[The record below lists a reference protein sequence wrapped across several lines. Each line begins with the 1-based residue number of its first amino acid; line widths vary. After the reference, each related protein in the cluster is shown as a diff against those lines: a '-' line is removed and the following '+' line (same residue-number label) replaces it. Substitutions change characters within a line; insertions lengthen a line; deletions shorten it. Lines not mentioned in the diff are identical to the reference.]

1 MGVLHH
7 LEEVMSLPPLSPR
20 KSCRNVKTS
29 PSPLM
34 HWGETCTYL
43 SKHCFCFFFL
53 LSLHVQKWAAFLF
66 FFDMAI
72 CIFVFEIWPRWL
84 FLFVCQRWF
93 DVVCVGPSRERCG
106 ERCVSDTADDTEA
119 WRVAKH
125 LSDSCLWGFMIQIW
139 QCSLCFTVASHFFFL
154 LTSVFEFFASFC
166 NWWLECDLI

>member
-43 SKHCFCFFFL
+43 SKHCFCFRFYSPFTSKNEQPSFFL
-53 LSLHVQKWAAFLF
+53 FFF

-72 CIFVFEIWPRWL
+72 CIFVFEIWLEMVVFVCLPALVWCCLRGALQEALWCEVCEWHCWWYWSLEGGEASFWL
-84 FLFVCQRWF
+84 LPLRTYDSDLTMLFVF
-93 DVVCVGPSRERCG
+93 Y
-106 ERCVSDTADDTEA
+106 
-119 WRVAKH
+119 
-125 LSDSCLWGFMIQIW
+125 
-139 QCSLCFTVASHFFFL
+139 CSSTFL
-154 LTSVFEFFASFC
+154 LFVDLSVWIFRI
-166 NWWLECDLI
+166 LL